1 MEREKERERAN
12 FLVEYDTD
20 TILIIDL
27 KGVTKRL
34 LQMLHPVAKVG
45 RQIDRPDMKHGP
57 FNSSSL
63 PLGIT
68 APHLW
73 TRSHVRKE
81 LRPLI
86 SSLSSASPPHPT
98 PTPPPTF

>member
-1 MEREKERERAN
+1 MEKERERERAN

-45 RQIDRPDMKHGP
+45 WQIDRPDMKHGP
-57 FNSSSL
+57 FNSSS
-63 PLGIT
+63 
-68 APHLW
+68 
-73 TRSHVRKE
+73 
-81 LRPLI
+81 
-86 SSLSSASPPHPT
+86 SSLSVSQRRTCGPAR
-98 PTPPPTF
+98 TFGRSCGL